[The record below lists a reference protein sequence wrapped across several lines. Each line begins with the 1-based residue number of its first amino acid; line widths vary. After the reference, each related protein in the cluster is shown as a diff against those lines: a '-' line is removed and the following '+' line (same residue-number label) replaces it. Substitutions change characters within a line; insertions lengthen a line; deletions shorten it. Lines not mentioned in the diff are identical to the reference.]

1 MSKFQKLTTIV
12 QMFESVQTRAEW
24 NILAEMVLKTYDIDL
39 IEVIVD
45 DVSAIERRKF
55 TREVIESD

>member
-1 MSKFQKLTTIV
+1 VSKFQKLTTIV

>member
-1 MSKFQKLTTIV
+1 
-12 QMFESVQTRAEW
+12 MFESVQTRAEW